1 MRPVTATVNAD
12 TAFLPATLT
21 DYYALLHLRPDCS
34 AAEVRAAYRR
44 LARRYHPDVNPAPE
58 AARRMA
64 AINEAYAVLGHPL
77 RRRAYDLARGRA
89 GPPSPAHHLSQGG
102 GVPRAGTARGP
113 RLRAVVPWAL
123 ALALSW
129 AAVLLLIDGDGRN
142 RTGSA
147 LPPARPPASAA
158 APAPPQLTIAPRAE
172 RPALLAFSADAALL
186 ATASRTGPITV
197 WRTATGER
205 VATLTGHRDAVQS
218 LVFLAEGR
226 LLVSASLD
234 QTTRLWDV
242 TAGEE
247 LSRLR
252 VPEEDGTALCLALS
266 PAADLLAMAH
276 VTDVIA
282 VWSLVTHRKLVRF
295 PLPSGAGSVT
305 ALHISADASLLAATL
320 ADGRTAL
327 FRLPPVGEAETGNA
341 PPTVGLVALLGTPF
355 VGFDPR
361 GGVVALAKRGEEL
374 NPSADHGQGLRI
386 QTVSGPGTALATAF
400 AASADGRIAAW
411 AGAPGGGLVPIW
423 PVTVWD
429 ATGARTPTMLAHPV
443 PALGLALAPDG
454 TLLATTARDGAVR
467 LWRVPR

>member
-1 MRPVTATVNAD
+1 MRPATATVNAD

-21 DYYALLHLRPDCS
+21 DYYALLHLGPGCS
-34 AAEVRAAYRR
+34 AAEIRAAYRR

-89 GPPSPAHHLSQGG
+89 GPPNPAHHRSQGSG
-102 GVPRAGTARGP
+102 APRAGTVRVP
-113 RLRAVVPWAL
+113 RLRALVPWTL
-123 ALALSW
+123 ALVLSW
-129 AAVLLLIDGDGRN
+129 TTVLLIDGDGRN
-142 RTGSA
+142 RTGTA
-147 LPPARPPASAA
+147 LPPVRPPAFTA
-158 APAPPQLTIAPRAE
+158 APAPQLTIAPQAE
-172 RPALLAFSADAALL
+172 QPALLAFSADAALL
-186 ATASRTGPITV
+186 ATASRTGAITV
-197 WRTATGER
+197 WRTATGEP

-226 LLVSASLD
+226 LLVSASRD

-282 VWSLVTHRKLVRF
+282 VWSLVTHQKLVRL
-295 PLPSGAGSVT
+295 PLPPGAGSVT
-305 ALHISADASLLAATL
+305 ALHIAADASLLAATL

-327 FRLPPVGEAETGNA
+327 FRLPPMGEAETGNA
-341 PPTVGLVALLGTPF
+341 PPMAGLVALLGTPF
-355 VGFDPR
+355 TGFDPR
-361 GGVVALAKRGEEL
+361 GGVVVLTRRGEEL

-386 QTVSGPGTALATAF
+386 QAANGPGTALATAF
-400 AASADGRIAAW
+400 AVSADGRTAAW
-411 AGAPGGGLVPIW
+411 AGASGGGLVPVW
-423 PVTVWD
+423 PVTFWH
-429 ATGARTPTMLAHPV
+429 ATGARAATTILAHPV

-454 TLLATTARDGAVR
+454 ALLATAARDGTVR